1 MTNEELTAFV
11 KAYGRNVA
19 NLPESRVF
27 DFINRYHNN
36 DDLTYTCDEATI
48 VDALGIWHEAIRF
61 ALTQGANNAKI

>member
-19 NLPESRVF
+19 QLPEPRVL
-27 DFINRYHNN
+27 DFINRYH
-36 DDLTYTCDEATI
+36 ATEELDYSCEESSI

-61 ALTQGANNAKI
+61 ALIQGETQ